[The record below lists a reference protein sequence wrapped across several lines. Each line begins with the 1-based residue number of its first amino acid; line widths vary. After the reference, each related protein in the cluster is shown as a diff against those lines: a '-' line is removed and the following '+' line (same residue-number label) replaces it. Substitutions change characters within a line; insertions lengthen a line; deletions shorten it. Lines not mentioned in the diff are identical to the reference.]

1 MTGDIWILK
10 LLILL
15 TLSASKLIVI
25 FLTLSSSKL
34 VVILLIFSKSR
45 FTLPFAFTDFGQVN
59 YFTESGQDLSLPKT
73 ISTLSV

>member
-15 TLSASKLIVI
+15 TLSSSKLIVI
-25 FLTLSSSKL
+25 
-34 VVILLIFSKSR
+34 LLNLSKSR
-45 FTLPFAFTDFGQVN
+45 LTLIVFLTDFGQVS

-73 ISTLSV
+73 IPTLSVWKKIQEIKNHA